1 MVVES
6 GDDMKYVRVVNTK
19 NDVVLADK
27 VMIADTFKLRLKG
40 LLGKKSLEA
49 GEGLL
54 LYPCSSI
61 HCFGMKFPID
71 AIFLDKDKKVLALFP
86 FLEPGQTAKATRAKY
101 VLELV
106 AGSTCFDVEIG
117 DILEF

>member
-1 MVVES
+1 
-6 GDDMKYVRVVNTK
+6 MKLVKVVNASK
-19 NDVVLADK
+19 NIVLADK
-27 VMIADTFKLRLKG
+27 VIVANTFSLRLKG
-40 LLGKKSLEA
+40 LLGRKSLEA

-71 AIFLDKDKKVLALFP
+71 AIFLDKDKKVLALYHW
-86 FLEPGQTAKATRAKY
+86 LEPGQTAKATRAKY

-106 AGSTCFDVEIG
+106 AGSSCFDVEIG